1 MYGEQSEGNPL
12 ALMRLLQLASPS
24 LPVGA
29 YSYSQ
34 GLEAAIAAR
43 LVHNEAT
50 SRIWIKAALR
60 HAVAQLEAPIFV
72 RAYGAWQAWT
82 AQNDSGFSDWND
94 WFLATRDTAEFRAET
109 VQMGYS
115 LLRWMRDLAM
125 LEESRQNYLF
135 GLSEVA
141 APCAFAAASATLSVP
156 LSLALEAYL
165 FSWLENQIL
174 AAVKAVPLGQ
184 AAGQRLLLA
193 LSEDIP
199 ALAARAINL
208 PDAAMSN
215 WTPGLTQLSIAHET
229 QYSRIFRS

>member
-1 MYGEQSEGNPL
+1 
-12 ALMRLLQLASPS
+12 MRLLQLASPS

-34 GLEAAIAAR
+34 GLEAAIEAR

-50 SRIWIKAALR
+50 ASTWIAAALT

-72 RAYGAWQAWT
+72 RAFSAWQAWT
-82 AQNDSGFSDWND
+82 AYNDAGFSEWND

-115 LLRWMRDLAM
+115 LLRWMRDLAI
-125 LEESRQNYLF
+125 LEEPRQAYLF
-135 GLSEVA
+135 GLTEVA
-141 APCAFAAASATLSVP
+141 APCAFAVASATLNVA
-156 LSLALEAYL
+156 LAAALEAYL

-193 LSEDIP
+193 IAQDIP
-199 ALAARAINL
+199 KLATQAMTL
-208 PDAAMSN
+208 PDAAISN